1 MGVFEQFPYTNFH
14 NLNLDWILKTMKEY
28 VATVEALKEEI
39 DKINKEF
46 PNIYEKSVTITNN
59 RKLSPKG
66 DFTGTIHGRSA
77 LTTIAQID
85 TNRDNIQY
93 IANQFSDGQTGLVI
107 DGGFFEDS
115 GIRRNYNG
123 GMF

>member
-14 NLNLDWILKTMKEY
+14 NLNLDWVLQKMRECGASVEEMKKVIEQ
-28 VATVEALKEEI
+28 
-39 DKINKEF
+39 F
-46 PNIYEKSVTITNN
+46 PTIYEKSETITRE

-66 DFTGTIHGRSA
+66 DFSGTILGRAANLVLAGIDNNSDK
-77 LTTIAQID
+77 IA
-85 TNRDNIQY
+85 Y
-93 IANQFSDGQTGLVI
+93 LVSQFSDGQTGLVI

-115 GIRRNYNG
+115 GIKKNYNG